1 MNEFGGALTD
11 YHDGPCLD
19 LFPVDIF
26 PKIFELLASKVYA
39 LAFRNFWSLEFSK
52 RNVVPRT
59 VTDLRSIENAQLIS

>member
-11 YHDGPCLD
+11 YHCGPCLVD

-39 LAFRNFWSLEFSK
+39 LAFRNF
-52 RNVVPRT
+52 
-59 VTDLRSIENAQLIS
+59 